1 MLRKILFLLLISFVY
16 LLSASGFDLEVAGTP
31 FIKNFDRSSYNAG
44 NQNWCIV
51 QDDDHVLWFGNSGVV
66 LWYDGEV
73 WGSVEIPRG
82 AVARS
87 MATLPGNRI
96 LVGSFSEF
104 GVIVKNRYGKYEYES
119 WIEKVPQRYR
129 DFSDVWEI
137 YEFNN
142 RIYIQTVERII
153 VFKGD
158 DFEGTIAPEN
168 AFRFSFISN
177 GGYYV
182 EDVGIGLKIL
192 VNERLNLIENGSFF
206 MNHEIWMVTHLNG
219 KLLVGTQK
227 DGLFVYENSKWIEW
241 NVPVNRYLKKNL
253 LYSTTITNHGELVF
267 GTINN
272 GLLFSDRDGNIRKI
286 INVESGL
293 QNNTILSMA
302 VDFEDNLWLGLDR
315 GIDYLKINSPFS
327 LLTKKGVLG
336 VGYASVY
343 FQGKLYLGTN
353 TGVYLVRQM
362 EGQINYTLVQNTGG
376 QVWNFFSDGSNLYC
390 LHHNGIFLI
399 RETVATQISKING
412 CWKMVPVS
420 GFPDEYILGTYTG
433 LYHVKL
439 NGGMLI
445 ANKYDGFQESSR
457 ILEFDDTGNLWMSH
471 GYRGVFKIQFDEAYS
486 RIMNVSFY
494 NESKGLPSDLFNE
507 LVRIDN
513 TLLFTTVNGFYNYN
527 DVTGMID
534 FNKTYSELLKT
545 DQVITK
551 LIQDRWGR
559 IHLFAD
565 GELSMVILNNDS
577 VTFFEKELFRPVF
590 NTFIPAFENASFIN
604 EAISI
609 IGFEDGFYL
618 YNRDKVLPR
627 TGSVPLFIRK
637 FTTFTHQANIRTQL
651 TEVALFGSGI
661 TIPYS
666 QNSIVLELSIPLFE
680 KRENVLLSYEF
691 NGKTFS
697 LPEGES
703 VIELTSL
710 REGKYEIII
719 TAKDITGIYS
729 EGKAVIHFE
738 ILAPWTRQWYAYFG
752 YLLILLAIIVLVV
765 YLIRK
770 NIKRIRRR
778 EQIYQQRKM
787 FHANLELKK
796 KAEIAEQ
803 NLIKLRNE
811 QLLNE
816 NRLKTQQIAN
826 STMELVQKNKMLLD
840 VRHKLSELKK
850 ETDIEVRNSIL
861 RDILKKINR
870 DLDNEENWTIFE
882 KNFDE
887 IHENFLKRLSGEHK
901 GLTAKDL
908 RLCAY
913 LRMNLSSKE
922 IAPLLRI
929 SVRSVEISRY
939 RMRKKMNLPHDVSLS
954 DYILHF

>member
-1 MLRKILFLLLISFVY
+1 MCRRNCIFLIILVFICQNSF
-16 LLSASGFDLEVAGTP
+16 GFDFDRAGTP
-31 FIKNFDRSSYNAG
+31 FISNFDRSTYNAG
-44 NQNWCIV
+44 TQNWSII
-51 QDDDHVLWFGNSGVV
+51 QDEDHIMWFGNLGVV

-87 MATLPGNRI
+87 LALLPGNRI

-104 GVIVKNRYGKYEYES
+104 GVIVKNSYGNYVYES

-129 DFSDVWEI
+129 DFTDVWRI
-137 YEFNN
+137 YELNN
-142 RIYIQTVERII
+142 SLYIQTFERILI
-153 VFKGD
+153 FKD
-158 DFEGTIAPEN
+158 DEFNGTIIPEN
-168 AFRFSFISN
+168 EFRFSFLSN
-177 GGYYV
+177 GNLYV
-182 EDVGIGLKIL
+182 EDQGVGLKIL
-192 VNERLNLIENGSFF
+192 VSDRLNLIENGDYFW
-206 MNHEIWMVTHLNG
+206 NYEIWMVSHLNG

-227 DGLFVYENSKWIEW
+227 DGMFVYQNSRWREW
-241 NVPVNRYLKKNL
+241 NVPVNEHLKKSL
-253 LYSTTITNHGELVF
+253 LYCAAITNHGDLVF

-272 GLLFSDRDGNIRKI
+272 GLIFSDRNGNINKI

-293 QNNTILSMA
+293 QNNTVLNMA
-302 VDFEDNLWLGLDR
+302 VDFENNLWLGLNK

-327 LLTKKGVLG
+327 LLTKKGLLG
-336 VGYASVY
+336 AGYASVY
-343 FQGKLYLGTN
+343 FQENLYLGTN
-353 TGVYLVRQM
+353 TGVYMVEQID
-362 EGQINYTLVQNTGG
+362 GQINYNPVQNTGG
-376 QVWNFFSDGSNLYC
+376 QVWNFFVKEDNLYC

-399 RETVATQISKING
+399 RGVNAEQISKING
-412 CWKMVPVS
+412 CWKLIPIPGFS
-420 GFPDEYILGTYTG
+420 GKYILGTYTG
-433 LYHVKL
+433 IYHVEL
-439 NGGMLI
+439 NGRMLV
-445 ANKYDGFQESSR
+445 ATKYDGFQESSR

-471 GYRGVFKIQFDEAYS
+471 GYRGVYKIQFDEGFS
-486 RIMNVSFY
+486 RVLNVSFY
-494 NESKGLPSDLFNE
+494 NESKGLPSDFFNE

-513 TLLFTTVNGFYNYN
+513 TLLFTTVNGFYSYN
-527 DVTGMID
+527 DVTGMIEY
-534 FNKTYSELLKT
+534 NKAYSELLKS

-565 GELSMVILNNDS
+565 GELSIALLNNDS
-577 VTFFEKELFRPVF
+577 VVFLEKELFRPVF

-618 YNRDKVLPR
+618 YNRDKVLPK
-627 TGSVPLFIRK
+627 TGSIPVFLRR

-651 TEVALFGSGI
+651 TEVELFTKEI

-666 QNSIVLELSIPLFE
+666 HNSIAIELSVPLFE
-680 KRENVLLSYEF
+680 KRRNVLLSYEF
-691 NGKTFS
+691 YGKSFT
-697 LPEGES
+697 LPPGGN

-710 REGKYEIII
+710 REGKYNIVV
-719 TAKDITGIYS
+719 TAKDNTGIYS
-729 EGKAVIHFE
+729 DGQAFISFE
-738 ILAPWTRQWYAYFG
+738 ILAPWYRQWYAYFG
-752 YLLILLAIIVLVV
+752 YLLILVAAAVLLV

-787 FHANLELKK
+787 FRHNLELKK

-803 NLIKLRNE
+803 NLIKIRNE

-840 VRHKLSELKK
+840 VRQKLTELKK
-850 ETDIEVRNSIL
+850 ETDIEVRNAIL

-882 KNFDE
+882 RNFDE
-887 IHENFLKRLSGEHK
+887 IHENFLKRLSQEHK
-901 GLTAKDL
+901 YLTAKDL

-939 RMRKKMNLPHDVSLS
+939 RMRKKMNLPRDVSLS

>member
-1 MLRKILFLLLISFVY
+1 ME
-16 LLSASGFDLEVAGTP
+16 AAGTP

-51 QDDDHVLWFGNSGVV
+51 QDDNHIMWFGNSGFV

-73 WGSVEIPRG
+73 WGNVVIPRG
-82 AVARS
+82 AVVRS
-87 MATLPGNRI
+87 MALTAGNQI
-96 LVGSFSEF
+96 MAGSFAEF
-104 GVIVKNRYGKYEYES
+104 GVIVKNSVGNYEYQS
-119 WIEKVPQRYR
+119 WIEKVPQRFR

-142 RIYIQTVERII
+142 RLYIQTVERILI
-153 VFKGD
+153 FRGD
-158 DFEGTIAPEN
+158 MFEGTISPEN

-177 GGYYV
+177 GNYYV

-192 VNERLNLIENGSFF
+192 VNERLDLIENGNFF
-206 MNHEIWMVTHLNG
+206 MNHEIWLVTHLSG

-227 DGLFVYENSKWIEW
+227 DGLFVYQNSKWIEW
-241 NVPVNRYLKKNL
+241 DVPVSRHLKKNF
-253 LYSTTITNHGELVF
+253 LYSATTTNHGDLVF

-272 GLLFSDRDGNIRKI
+272 GLLFSDKDGNIKKI

-293 QNNTILSMA
+293 QNNTVLSMA
-302 VDFEDNLWLGLDR
+302 VDFENNLWLGLDK

-327 LLTKKGVLG
+327 LLTMKGVLG
-336 VGYASVY
+336 TGYASIY
-343 FQGKLYLGTN
+343 FQGNLYLGTN
-353 TGVYLVRQM
+353 TGVYLVRQI

-376 QVWNFFSDGSNLYC
+376 QVWNFYLVDNNLYC

-399 RETVATQISKING
+399 RGTTATQISKING
-412 CWKMVPVS
+412 CWKMIPIPGS
-420 GFPDEYILGTYTG
+420 PGEYILGTYTG
-433 LYHVKL
+433 IYHVRL
-439 NGGMLI
+439 NGDILV
-445 ANKYDGFQESSR
+445 ANKFGGFQESSR

-471 GYRGVFKIQFDEAYS
+471 GYRGVFKIQFDETFS

-494 NESKGLPSDLFNE
+494 NEGKGLPSDFFNE
-507 LVRIDN
+507 TVRIEN
-513 TLLFTTVNGFYNYN
+513 TLLFTTVNGFYSYN
-527 DVTGMID
+527 DVTGMIE

-545 DQVITK
+545 ERVITK

-565 GELSMVILNNDS
+565 GELSMVLLNNDS
-577 VTFFEKELFRPVF
+577 VAFIERDIFRPVF

-618 YNRDKVLPR
+618 YNRDKVLPKS
-627 TGSVPLFIRK
+627 GKVPVSIRRIR
-637 FTTFTHQANIRTQL
+637 TFTHQANIRTNL
-651 TEVALFGSGI
+651 AEVEFMNKEINIA
-661 TIPYS
+661 YA
-666 QNSIVLELSIPLFE
+666 QNSINIELSIPFFE
-680 KRENVLLSYEF
+680 KPEDVTVKYVF
-691 NGKTFS
+691 NGNTFS
-697 LPEGES
+697 LPSGTKA
-703 VIELTSL
+703 IELNSL
-710 REGKYEIII
+710 REGKYRMMI
-719 TAKDITGIYS
+719 TARDASGFYADGNT
-729 EGKAVIHFE
+729 ELNFE
-738 ILAPWTRQWYAYFG
+738 ILAPWYRKWYAYAG
-752 YLLILLAIIVLVV
+752 YVLILVLLVILSV
-765 YLIRK
+765 YLIRE
-770 NIKRIRRR
+770 NIRQVRRR
-778 EQIYQQRKM
+778 EKIYQQRKM
-787 FHANLELKK
+787 FHNNLELKK

-811 QLLNE
+811 QLQNE

-840 VRHKLSELKK
+840 VRHRLSELKK
-850 ETDIEVRNSIL
+850 ENDIEVRNSIL

-870 DLDNEENWTIFE
+870 DLNNEENWTIFE

-887 IHENFLKRLSGEHK
+887 IHENFLKRLSQEYKH
-901 GLTAKDL
+901 LTAKDL

-939 RMRKKMNLPHDVSLS
+939 RMRKKMNLSHNISLS
-954 DYILHF
+954 DYILRF